1 MASEINHKIR
11 YEPPDPCPLVVSLG
25 AGLQGVMMVLATMVL
40 VVHIAADV
48 GGQQVDHLP
57 WAVCAT
63 LVIAGCVTALQA
75 GKIWRFGSGHVLIVG
90 PTIWYVAVS
99 ALALAEGGPALLA
112 SLVVATSVLYI
123 VLAQWLPRLRRL
135 IMPTVGTVLMLTA
148 VSVLPLVIDSIQQ
161 VPPSAPQMAGPVI
174 AVITLLA
181 VVVLSF
187 RAAGALRL
195 WSPLIAIAVG
205 CLAAIPFE
213 AYDGLGPVSDAP
225 WLGLPE
231 SGLPGLDLTL
241 GADFW
246 SLLPLFLAVALATGV
261 KDIGDGIAIQ
271 HLSWRRP
278 RATDFRVVQGSLNAT
293 GVGILLSG
301 LAGTPPTAVWSVES
315 EWLTGFT
322 GVAARRVGYA
332 LGAILVFVSLLPK
345 LPVLLL
351 AVPSP
356 VVGAYF
362 LAGLAGLFMQ
372 GLRAVAK
379 DGLESKKA
387 LVVGISFVVGVGLDS
402 RTLGVDLFGDRW
414 GILLDNGILAG
425 ALCSILLILFMR
437 LTDPS
442 ERGAR
447 LEVELSL
454 SAVPEIA
461 EFFRG
466 LASRI
471 GWNEAS
477 ARRLGSASEE
487 ALIGLLDQG
496 DACSPGDTPRLIVR
510 AEPNDGTMEIEFIA
524 VFDEENLEDRLA
536 HLSEEAPGA
545 VGDDEQGREMTLRLL
560 RHYASS
566 VRHQKYY
573 GLDVVRIEVR
583 AAD

>member
-1 MASEINHKIR
+1 MPSETNHQIR
-11 YEPPDPCPLVVSLG
+11 YEPPDPCPLAVSLG
-25 AGLQGVMMVLATMVL
+25 VGLQGVMMVVATMVL
-40 VVHIAADV
+40 VVHIAADA

-63 LVIAGCVTALQA
+63 LVIAGCTTALQA
-75 GKIWRFGSGHVLIVG
+75 GKVWRFGSGHVLIVG

-123 VLAQWLPRLRRL
+123 VLARWLLRLRRL

-174 AVITLLA
+174 AVMTLLA

-195 WSPLIAIAVG
+195 WSPLIAITVG
-205 CLAAIPFE
+205 CLAAVPFE

-271 HLSWRRP
+271 HLSWRRS

-315 EWLTGFT
+315 ERLTGFT
-322 GVAARRVGYA
+322 GVAARRVGYV
-332 LGAILVFVSLLPK
+332 LGSILVFMSLLPK
-345 LPVLLL
+345 LPVLVL

-362 LAGLAGLFMQ
+362 LAGVASLFMQ
-372 GLRAVAK
+372 GLRSAAK
-379 DGLESKKA
+379 DSFDSKRA
-387 LVVGISFVVGVGLDS
+387 LVVGISFVVGVGLDNG
-402 RTLGVDLFGDRW
+402 TLGVDLFGDRW

-442 ERGAR
+442 ERRAR

-454 SAVPEIA
+454 SAVPEID

-477 ARRLGSASEE
+477 ARRLSSASEE
-487 ALIGLLDQG
+487 TLIGLLDQG
-496 DACSPGDTPRLIVR
+496 DARSSGDTPRLVVL
-510 AEPNDGTMEIEFIA
+510 AEPNDATMEIEFIA

-536 HLSEEAPGA
+536 DLSEEARGA
-545 VGDDEQGREMTLRLL
+545 AGDDEQGREMTLRLL

>member
-1 MASEINHKIR
+1 MASETNHQIR

-25 AGLQGVMMVLATMVL
+25 VGLQGVMMVLATMVL
-40 VVHIAADV
+40 VVHIAADA

-99 ALALAEGGPALLA
+99 ALAMAEGGPALLA

-241 GADFW
+241 GAEFW

-271 HLSWRRP
+271 HLSWRRS

-372 GLRAVAK
+372 GLRAAAK
-379 DGLESKKA
+379 EGLDSKKA
-387 LVVGISFVVGVGLDS
+387 FVVGISFVVGVGLDS

-425 ALCSILLILFMR
+425 ALCSILLILFIS

-442 ERGAR
+442 QRRAR

-454 SAVPEIA
+454 SAVPEID
-461 EFFRG
+461 EFLRG

-477 ARRLGSASEE
+477 MRRLSSASEE

-496 DACSPGDTPRLIVR
+496 EVSSSGDTPRLIVL

-536 HLSEEAPGA
+536 DLSEEAPGA
-545 VGDDEQGREMTLRLL
+545 PGDDEQGREMTLRLL
-560 RHYASS
+560 RHHASS